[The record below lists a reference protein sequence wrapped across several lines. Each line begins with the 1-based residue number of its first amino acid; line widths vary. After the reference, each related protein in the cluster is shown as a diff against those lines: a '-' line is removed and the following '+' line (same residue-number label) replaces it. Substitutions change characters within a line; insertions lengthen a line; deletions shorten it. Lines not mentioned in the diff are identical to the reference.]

1 MQGEATRR
9 REQELVKLR
18 KDIELLTVQHESSEA
33 SLRKRH
39 QEAINEL
46 NDQIEQLSKHR
57 NKSVDSTTFLTQSFT
72 KCQHNVAVEH
82 RQCRNHKAVEG
93 SYRLSLMMTP
103 LDILHSSSEVFHL
116 CDGFLSRASRQ
127 FEPHYHFDSTCTDAI
142 LSDSIQLKFSEYRK
156 FS

>member
-1 MQGEATRR
+1 MATLPDSKLAAAADADDDKIDCGWTQGEATRR

-57 NKSVDSTTFLTQSFT
+57 NKSVSTRLQQNSVDYTLLTAIEVKIFLTRNIPPPRHVLRVPPSGESVWM
-72 KCQHNVAVEH
+72 NV
-82 RQCRNHKAVEG
+82 R
-93 SYRLSLMMTP
+93 
-103 LDILHSSSEVFHL
+103 
-116 CDGFLSRASRQ
+116 
-127 FEPHYHFDSTCTDAI
+127 
-142 LSDSIQLKFSEYRK
+142 
-156 FS
+156 